1 MLTSLVELAKTEK
14 VRQSD
19 VAQLID
25 SMFRDAG
32 LGAKEVLTYDDF
44 RAMMRDFNGDFLAVG
59 LDLKGAKHNFLDE
72 SDNIARLQGGNSN
85 RPLRNSADICTNE
98 FEAGRNNCFNNF
110 SNVPQIQNGLNRCP
124 ELRDRV
130 RRRGEELPAN
140 TVGAPDHI
148 PRGEPPEHF
157 LPPRLFH
164 HQRVAVLGALHP
176 LRHHV

>member
-85 RPLRNSADICTNE
+85 HDSNRPLKIQEAICTNE
-98 FEAGRNNCFNNF
+98 FEDSRNDF
-110 SNVPQIQNGLNRCP
+110 SNQCCP
-124 ELRDRV
+124 NPKWLESLPRTARPSTLT
-130 RRRGEELPAN
+130 RG
-140 TVGAPDHI
+140 
-148 PRGEPPEHF
+148 
-157 LPPRLFH
+157 
-164 HQRVAVLGALHP
+164 RVACEYSGST
-176 LRHHV
+176 

>member
-14 VRQSD
+14 VQQSD

-85 RPLRNSADICTNE
+85 RPLNIQQELCTNE
-98 FEAGRNNCFNNF
+98 FGASRNK
-110 SNVPQIQNGLNRCP
+110 
-124 ELRDRV
+124 
-130 RRRGEELPAN
+130 
-140 TVGAPDHI
+140 
-148 PRGEPPEHF
+148 
-157 LPPRLFH
+157 
-164 HQRVAVLGALHP
+164 
-176 LRHHV
+176 